1 MTHHDLIVVGTGSGN
16 RVIDDSFADLDV
28 AIVEE
33 EHRFGGTCLN
43 VGCIP
48 TKMLSYTGEV
58 VDTVAEAGRFDVR
71 AELGGMDWAR
81 VRARVFDRLDPISRD
96 GRAGRVDTPWI
107 TVYTGHARFTGA
119 RTLQVGGETLTAD
132 NIVVATGSRP
142 VVPPPVA
149 DAGLPF
155 ETSDTIMRRD
165 RAPRRLAV
173 LGGGYI
179 AAELA
184 HVFAAA
190 GAEIVVIEQADTL
203 LGGQDETVTEEFT
216 ALLAKRYDLRLG
228 REATRV
234 SGEPG
239 ALRITLDDDT
249 TVEADT
255 LLVAIGRAP
264 NGDRMELDAAGID
277 VDDAGRIVV
286 DAHQRTTAEGVWAL
300 GDVSTPVPLKHV
312 ANREADVVRAQPAP
326 PRRPRERGP
335 RPRPVGDLHP
345 PPDRGGRRDRAGPA
359 RPGCRLPRRP
369 GPLRRHRLRVGDGG
383 RDGVLQGARRPGR
396 RHDPG
401 RAHHGPPGPHP
412 RPAARARGH
421 ARHHRP
427 HAGRPALLD
436 PPRSHRGRAAS
447 TSGNGLVSDGIRL
460 RPMVHVTDMAAA
472 VSF

>member
-58 VDTVAEAGRFDVR
+58 VDAVGEAGRFDVR
-71 AELGGMDWAR
+71 AELGGMDWAG
-81 VRARVFDRLDPISRD
+81 VRGRVFDRLDPISRD
-96 GRAGRVDTPWI
+96 GRAGRIDTPWI

-203 LGGQDETVTEEFT
+203 LGGQDETVTGEFT

-228 REATRV
+228 RAATRV

-255 LLVAIGRAP
+255 LLVAVGRAP

-312 ANREADVVRAQPAP
+312 ANREADVVRHNLRHPDDLVSAGHDLVPSAIFTHPQIAA
-326 PRRPRERGP
+326 
-335 RPRPVGDLHP
+335 VGATEQDLR
-345 PPDRGGRRDRAGPA
+345 DRGVDF
-359 RPGCRLPRRP
+359 
-369 GPLRRHRLRVGDGG
+369 RVGLVRYGDVAYGWAMEDETGFCKVLVDPADGTILG
-383 RDGVLQGARRPGR
+383 AHIMGPQAPTLVQPLVLAATLGITARTLVDRPYWI
-396 RHDPG
+396 H
-401 RAHHGPPGPHP
+401 
-412 RPAARARGH
+412 
-421 ARHHRP
+421 
-427 HAGRPALLD
+427 PALTEVVQQALLE
-436 PPRSHRGRAAS
+436 
-447 TSGNGLVSDGIRL
+447 TVS
-460 RPMVHVTDMAAA
+460 
-472 VSF
+472 

>member
-1 MTHHDLIVVGTGSGN
+1 MTHHDLIVIGTGSGN

-33 EHRFGGTCLN
+33 EQRFGGTCLN

-71 AELGGMDWAR
+71 AELAGMGGRACAPGCSTGSTRSPGRPGGPHRHAVDHGLHRSRAVHR
-81 VRARVFDRLDPISRD
+81 RPHAAGRRARR
-96 GRAGRVDTPWI
+96 
-107 TVYTGHARFTGA
+107 
-119 RTLQVGGETLTAD
+119 LTAD

-190 GAEIVVIEQADTL
+190 GAEIVMIEQADTL

-239 ALRITLDDDT
+239 ALRITLDDGT

-255 LLVAIGRAP
+255 LLVAVGRAP

-286 DAHQRTTAEGVWAL
+286 DAHQRTTAEGVL
-300 GDVSTPVPLKHV
+300 G
-312 ANREADVVRAQPAP
+312 ARRREHAGAAQARRQPRGRRRAAQPAA
-326 PRRPRERGP
+326 PRRP
-335 RPRPVGDLHP
+335 
-345 PPDRGGRRDRAGPA
+345 A
-359 RPGCRLPRRP
+359 
-369 GPLRRHRLRVGDGG
+369 
-383 RDGVLQGARRPGR
+383 
-396 RHDPG
+396 
-401 RAHHGPPGPHP
+401 
-412 RPAARARGH
+412 
-421 ARHHRP
+421 
-427 HAGRPALLD
+427 
-436 PPRSHRGRAAS
+436 
-447 TSGNGLVSDGIRL
+447 
-460 RPMVHVTDMAAA
+460 
-472 VSF
+472 

>member
-71 AELGGMDWAR
+71 AELGGMDWAG

-96 GRAGRVDTPWI
+96 GRAGRIDTPWI

-216 ALLAKRYDLRLG
+216 ALAG
-228 REATRV
+228 Q
-234 SGEPG
+234 
-239 ALRITLDDDT
+239 ALR
-249 TVEADT
+249 
-255 LLVAIGRAP
+255 
-264 NGDRMELDAAGID
+264 
-277 VDDAGRIVV
+277 
-286 DAHQRTTAEGVWAL
+286 
-300 GDVSTPVPLKHV
+300 
-312 ANREADVVRAQPAP
+312 PAP
-326 PRRPRERGP
+326 
-335 RPRPVGDLHP
+335 
-345 PPDRGGRRDRAGPA
+345 
-359 RPGCRLPRRP
+359 RPG
-369 GPLRRHRLRVGDGG
+369 
-383 RDGVLQGARRPGR
+383 
-396 RHDPG
+396 
-401 RAHHGPPGPHP
+401 
-412 RPAARARGH
+412 GH
-421 ARHHRP
+421 ARV
-427 HAGRPALLD
+427 G
-436 PPRSHRGRAAS
+436 
-447 TSGNGLVSDGIRL
+447 
-460 RPMVHVTDMAAA
+460 
-472 VSF
+472 